1 MPSETSRAD
10 SPSGPAAPPRGKRRF
25 RRLSAFWQQVTE
37 GARLGTLW
45 DQFKSEARSSYGL
58 YSREVDWEAV
68 GRRPRWK
75 RPFRA
80 AWALFIAL
88 LMKLPPSRRVL
99 LLLAVALMAWPSV
112 EVAGR
117 QSFTVHFFGF
127 GTVLLFVLLAL
138 ELADR
143 VTMKRDLEIAREI
156 QQMLV
161 PAAPPEVPWADLAFA
176 TRPANTVAGDY
187 YDAFLRAS
195 DGAPGAAP
203 LLIVTADVAGKSVPA
218 ALLMATFQASLRAL
232 AALPGSLF
240 DMVAGLNRYA
250 CAHSLGGLR
259 FTTAFFAQLDGETG
273 SLEYVNAGHNAPVL
287 RRASGAM
294 ERLDVGGLPLG
305 IDLESGYRVGQVTL
319 ERGDLLVVFTDGMIE
334 AVNRLGVEYG
344 EGRLIAKLQAAYGAS
359 AGAVLQSLM
368 GDVNLFV
375 GETPQHD
382 DITCLVLRLP
392 PDQARNERP

>member
-1 MPSETSRAD
+1 MPSEAARAD
-10 SPSGPAAPPRGKRRF
+10 SPPGSPAPRRGKRRF

-45 DQFKSEARSSYGL
+45 EQFKSEARSSYGL

-68 GRRPRWK
+68 GRRPHWK

-99 LLLAVALMAWPSV
+99 LLLAVVLLVWPPV
-112 EVAGR
+112 EVG
-117 QSFTVHFFGF
+117 SGGHPFTAHFFGL
-127 GTVLLFVLLAL
+127 GTLLLFVLLAL

-161 PAAPPEVPWADLAFA
+161 PAAPPQLPWADLAFA

-187 YDAFLRAS
+187 YDAFLRS
-195 DGAPGAAP
+195 TDGTPGAAP

-232 AALPGSLF
+232 AALPGSLS
-240 DMVAGLNRYA
+240 DLVAGLNRYA

-273 SLEYVNAGHNAPVL
+273 SLEYVNAGHNAPIL
-287 RRASGAM
+287 WRASGSM

-305 IDLESGYRVGQVTL
+305 IDLETRYRAGQMTL
-319 ERGDLLVVFTDGMIE
+319 ERGDLLVVFTDGVIE
-334 AVNRLGVEYG
+334 AVNRQGVEYG
-344 EGRLIAKLQAAYGAS
+344 EGRLLGKVQGSYGAS

-368 GDVNLFV
+368 ADVNLFV

-392 PDQARNERP
+392 PV